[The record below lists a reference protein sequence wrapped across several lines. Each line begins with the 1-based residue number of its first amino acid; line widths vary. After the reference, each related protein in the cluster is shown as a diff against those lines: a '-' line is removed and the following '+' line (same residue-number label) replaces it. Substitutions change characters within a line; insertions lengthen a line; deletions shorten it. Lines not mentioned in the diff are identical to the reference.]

1 MGTTLTTALDHLTD
15 VAGITALTLI
25 ALQTGS
31 VPVEVVG
38 AITTIAIGQRY
49 AKGKWLSDSKTD

>member
-1 MGTTLTTALDHLTD
+1 MGTTLTAALDHVTD
-15 VAGITALTLI
+15 VAGIAALTVI
-25 ALQTGS
+25 VLQTGS

-49 AKGKWLSDSKTD
+49 AKGKWLSGSKAD